1 MGFFFVS
8 TRAIRLTSCF
18 SNRDATSF
26 RELPAS
32 ESSSPGTMRGGDL
45 ATLTAFVVAEALA
58 LRACAP
64 GMAHW
69 AQHASAAATAAPLLA
84 WTVAWSLGAVFTRL
98 KRTDSDEKQKE
109 E

>member
-1 MGFFFVS
+1 MFWFWH
-8 TRAIRLTSCF
+8 
-18 SNRDATSF
+18 RDATSF

-32 ESSSPGTMRGGDL
+32 ETSAPGTMRGGDL

-84 WTVAWSLGAVFTRL
+84 GTVAWSFEAVFARL
-98 KRTDSDEKQKE
+98 KKTDEKPKE

>member
-1 MGFFFVS
+1 M
-8 TRAIRLTSCF
+8 
-18 SNRDATSF
+18 
-26 RELPAS
+26 PAS
-32 ESSSPGTMRGGDL
+32 EASAPGTMRGGDL

-84 WTVAWSLGAVFTRL
+84 GTAVASMEAVFARL
-98 KRTDSDEKQKE
+98 KRTDFEKPKE

>member
-1 MGFFFVS
+1 M
-8 TRAIRLTSCF
+8 
-18 SNRDATSF
+18 
-26 RELPAS
+26 
-32 ESSSPGTMRGGDL
+32 

-84 WTVAWSLGAVFTRL
+84 GTVAWSRLGAVFTRL
-98 KRTDSDEKQKE
+98 KRTDSDEKPKE

>member
-1 MGFFFVS
+1 M
-8 TRAIRLTSCF
+8 
-18 SNRDATSF
+18 
-26 RELPAS
+26 PAS

-84 WTVAWSLGAVFTRL
+84 GTIAWSLDAVFARL

>member
-1 MGFFFVS
+1 
-8 TRAIRLTSCF
+8 
-18 SNRDATSF
+18 
-26 RELPAS
+26 
-32 ESSSPGTMRGGDL
+32 
-45 ATLTAFVVAEALA
+45 
-58 LRACAP
+58 
-64 GMAHW
+64 MAHW

>member
-1 MGFFFVS
+1 M
-8 TRAIRLTSCF
+8 
-18 SNRDATSF
+18 
-26 RELPAS
+26 
-32 ESSSPGTMRGGDL
+32 

-84 WTVAWSLGAVFTRL
+84 GTAVASMEAVFARL
-98 KRTDSDEKQKE
+98 KKTEDKPKE